1 MRLLE
6 GVNESKGDV
15 YSQCS
20 LELITDTRDEAIENE
35 GRSIASHPLSLE
47 VWRGLRLK

>member
-6 GVNESKGDV
+6 GVNEGKGDV
-15 YSQCS
+15 YGQSS
-20 LELITDTRDEAIENE
+20 LELIADARDEAIENE
-35 GRSIASHPLSLE
+35 GRSIASHPFSLE